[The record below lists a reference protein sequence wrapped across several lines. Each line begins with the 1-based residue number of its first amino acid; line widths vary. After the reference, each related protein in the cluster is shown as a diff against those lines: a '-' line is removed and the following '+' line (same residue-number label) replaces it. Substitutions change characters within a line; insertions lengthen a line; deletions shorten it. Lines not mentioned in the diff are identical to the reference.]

1 MGHGRLEGLGGEIRA
16 GEWRDAS
23 GVRGDNMRL
32 AGNWARRSGTF
43 WPQLSNLPYYAATG
57 VKAQA
62 FVLVMF
68 LRCRYCPNNL
78 NNISML

>member
-1 MGHGRLEGLGGEIRA
+1 MGHGRLEGLGAKSAQANGA
-16 GEWRDAS
+16 TLS
-23 GVRGDNMRL
+23 GVRCDNMRL

>member
-1 MGHGRLEGLGGEIRA
+1 MVALRIGGEIRA

-23 GVRGDNMRL
+23 GVRDDNMRL
-32 AGNWARRSGTF
+32 AGNWARRSGAF

-57 VKAQA
+57 VKAQV

-68 LRCRYCPNNL
+68 LHSRYCPNNL

>member
-1 MGHGRLEGLGGEIRA
+1 
-16 GEWRDAS
+16 
-23 GVRGDNMRL
+23 MRL
-32 AGNWARRSGTF
+32 AGNWARRSGAF
-43 WPQLSNLPYYAATG
+43 WPQLSDLPYYAATG
-57 VKAQA
+57 VKAQT